1 MRIGILA
8 PVAWRVPPRHYGGW
22 ENVCHLLAEG
32 LVRRGHEV
40 TLFASGDSLTS
51 ARLESVVPRPLE
63 EDASLAPRVWETL
76 HIVRAYECAGEL
88 DVLHNSAG
96 VWGTVLSRLSPA
108 PVLTTLHGSA
118 AEEESRIAYARYA
131 EQAYVSISD
140 AERRLAPELNY
151 VATVYNGI
159 APPEAPV
166 EAPDD
171 YLLYVGRISPDKGV
185 HNAIEVARVA
195 GRRLILSGIV
205 PEANRIYFRER
216 IAPGIDGD
224 RVRFLGEA
232 TPAERDALMRRA
244 AGFLHLVEYEEAFGL
259 TMAEAMGNGAPV
271 IAFPRGA
278 VPEVVRD
285 GETGYIAAS
294 VEEAV
299 TAVGALGRISR
310 RRCAQWAR
318 ERFSAERMVEGYERV
333 YDEMV
338 RKGGARGGT
347 H

>member
-1 MRIGILA
+1 VRIGILA

-22 ENVCHLLAEG
+22 ENVCHLLADG
-32 LVRRGHEV
+32 LVRRGHDV
-40 TLFASGDSLTS
+40 TLFASGDSITS

-76 HIVRAYECAGEL
+76 HITHACEQAGAL
-88 DVLHNSAG
+88 DVLHNNAG
-96 VWGTVLSRLSPA
+96 VWGTVLSRLAPV

-131 EQAYVSISD
+131 EQSYVSISD

-171 YLLYVGRISPDKGV
+171 YLLYLGRISPDKGV
-185 HNAIEVARVA
+185 HHAIDAA
-195 GRRLILSGIV
+195 CASGRTLLLAGIV
-205 PEANRIYFRER
+205 PASDREYFRER
-216 IAPGIDGD
+216 IEPRTDGD
-224 RVRFLGEA
+224 RVRFVGETTA
-232 TPAERDALMRRA
+232 AERDALMRRA
-244 AGFLHLVEYEEAFGL
+244 AGFLHLIEYEEAFGL
-259 TMAEAMGNGAPV
+259 TMAEAMANGAPV
-271 IAFPRGA
+271 IAFPRGS

-285 GETGYIAAS
+285 GETGFIVRS
-294 VEEAV
+294 TEEAAA
-299 TAVGALGRISR
+299 AVDRLGAISR
-310 RRCAQWAR
+310 ERCAAWAR
-318 ERFSAERMVEGYERV
+318 ERFSAARMVEGYERV
-333 YDEMV
+333 YDTLV
-338 RKGGARGGT
+338 RKDGARAGT